1 MKSPRYNRY
10 KVLHAA
16 QEACTPLPDPLP
28 KYRELG
34 IKWDPII
41 ERMKVLAKANK
52 KEAKLLSAFES
63 EIGDKLHMNDNKHLS
78 RAVNGEW
85 MELLTKI
92 LNAVVSAETKKKR
105 LNCATCD
112 PADFPVL
119 LAVIQVMTWGAPSQ
133 MWGTP
138 EFIMPAMGGLPY
150 FDRPYKSP
158 EPPPASHQAIA
169 EKTWYLPQLAMLVT
183 SIWPA
188 DLSLDYYEATMCHI
202 LNVDQDDDLDI
213 DTGMVNP
220 LGVVG
225 MP

>member
-10 KVLHAA
+10 DVLHAA
-16 QEACTPLPDPLP
+16 QEACLLLPVSSRKSSRL
-28 KYRELG
+28 
-34 IKWDPII
+34 IVKWDSIV

-52 KEAKLLSAFES
+52 KEAKLLSTFAS
-63 EIGDKLHMNDNKHLS
+63 EIGDKLHMHDNKHLS

-119 LAVIQVMTWGAPSQ
+119 LAVIQVMALGAPSQ

-138 EFIMPAMGGLPY
+138 EFLIPAMVGLPD
-150 FDRPYKSP
+150 FDGPYKSP
-158 EPPPASHQAIA
+158 EPPESHQAIA

-183 SIWPA
+183 SIWPVE
-188 DLSLDYYEATMCHI
+188 LGLDYYEATMCHI
-202 LNVDQDDDLDI
+202 LNVEQDDDLDI

-220 LGVVG
+220 LGIIG